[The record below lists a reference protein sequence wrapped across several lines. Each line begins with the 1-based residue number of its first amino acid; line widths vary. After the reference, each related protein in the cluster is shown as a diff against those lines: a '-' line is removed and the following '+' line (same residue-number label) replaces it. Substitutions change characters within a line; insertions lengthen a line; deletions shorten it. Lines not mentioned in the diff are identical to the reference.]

1 MQNPAVPQFII
12 LEVLPAFSAAALSYA
27 DAIETLLLDHQGSVV
42 FAAPADKAEILEEG
56 SDPRAVVALKFET
69 GDAASAFWSSSENQT
84 IFAQMFSD
92 GGVLH
97 AISVPG
103 IPEAGL
109 PDEPLPTV
117 ANVTIPESDGP
128 KAFMLVQGTVS
139 DPEPIGT
146 YMETIIPMII
156 ERGGVYRAWTPPE
169 GPVVLAGEWD
179 PQYIVLSEWPS
190 VSEPRDFWYSDTY
203 QNIAIPTRKPASDF
217 TVLLFE
223 VAS

>member
-1 MQNPAVPQFII
+1 MQNSAVPQFII
-12 LEVLPAFSAAALSYA
+12 LEVSPAHSAAALSYA
-27 DAIETLLLDHQGSVV
+27 AIIEPTLVDHDGSIVL
-42 FAAPADKAEILEEG
+42 AASADKAEVLEEG
-56 SDPRAVVALKFET
+56 SEVHAVVVIKFSSD
-69 GDAASAFWSSSENQT
+69 DAASAFWSSSENQQM
-84 IFAQMFSD
+84 FAQAFPE

-97 AISVPG
+97 VISVPG

-117 ANVTIPESDGP
+117 ANVTIPESVGP

-146 YMETIIPMII
+146 YMETIVPMII
-156 ERGGVYRAWTPPE
+156 ERGGVYRAWTSPE
-169 GPVVLAGEWD
+169 GPVVLAGEWQ

-190 VSEPRDFWYSDTY
+190 INEPRDFWYSDTY
-203 QNIAIPTRKPASDF
+203 QNVAIPTRKPASDF

-223 VAS
+223 AAS